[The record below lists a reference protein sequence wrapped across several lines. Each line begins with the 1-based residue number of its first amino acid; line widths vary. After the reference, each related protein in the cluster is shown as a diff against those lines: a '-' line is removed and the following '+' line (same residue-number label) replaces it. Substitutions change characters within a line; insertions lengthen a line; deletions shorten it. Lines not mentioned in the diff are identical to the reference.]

1 MAGCGPVNGR
11 YVAVGGGAQHG
22 AYVFGCEA
30 RVLEFVF
37 DLDLIEE
44 AVVPQVGGPAVQAF
58 EQVLKIPPLDLVLVE
73 LYKFVEIGVISRLMF
88 FLLDEGFDGV
98 MD

>member
-44 AVVPQVGGPAVQAF
+44 AVVPQ
-58 EQVLKIPPLDLVLVE
+58 LKILH
-73 LYKFVEIGVISRLMF
+73 GVPACCIWTSRRSTWLK
-88 FLLDEGFDGV
+88 GKTP
-98 MD
+98 